1 MKKFAGVLLLCS
13 TALGALAQPAPPPAF
28 QPPQVAPTEP
38 QLLHPLFADHA
49 VLQRDR
55 PIKVYGEAAAGTAVR
70 VSLGAN
76 SAQVRAGN
84 DGRWSATLPAMAA
97 GGPYTLS
104 ATAGE
109 RTATASDVL
118 IGDVFFCTGQS
129 NMALAQRAANGAAQ
143 DAQSATDGTI
153 RQITIANNGSVT
165 PISRPAHVVRWVV
178 GSRETV
184 GGFSGSCYYFVRE
197 LKKTVNVPMG
207 MVVAAWGGA
216 RVRNWVSEA
225 ALAKLGTFQDDL
237 EMLQLYRKDPAA
249 AQRRWATTW
258 QAWFKQAMPNGG
270 APWTVNFDDSKWP
283 TAPEALG
290 AWALWNGSNPD
301 GFIGQMWYRTEVTL
315 TAEQAKKAGAVL
327 DLSSVNE
334 EDETWI
340 NGMDVGSSSFA
351 NRTQYALR
359 AGVLKEGV
367 NVIATNI
374 FCSWRNCGIRGPA
387 EQRAIRF
394 ADSTSVPLS
403 KSWKYNQLPDGVI
416 APQMPWGVT
425 HGLTMD
431 YNGMVAPLGA
441 FGFRAALWYQGESNI
456 FFASNYRTTLKA
468 MMQDWRRQFEN
479 PDMPFLIVQVPN
491 YGIIPAQPTASGW
504 ADVREAQR
512 LAVLEDS
519 HAALTVNIDIGD
531 ATNLHPGNKLDVGRR
546 LAIAARNVVYGEKIP
561 PSGPVVGAVTR
572 RGNDAVVAFRD
583 VTGVLSS
590 RSGNPLGFELCGAA
604 QASCRWA
611 DSRIDGASIV
621 LPNAGA
627 ATRVRYC
634 WGESPVCTLYDAS
647 GLPAGPFEAPIR

>member
-1 MKKFAGVLLLCS
+1 
-13 TALGALAQPAPPPAF
+13 
-28 QPPQVAPTEP
+28 
-38 QLLHPLFADHA
+38 
-49 VLQRDR
+49 
-55 PIKVYGEAAAGTAVR
+55 
-70 VSLGAN
+70 
-76 SAQVRAGN
+76 
-84 DGRWSATLPAMAA
+84 
-97 GGPYTLS
+97 
-104 ATAGE
+104 
-109 RTATASDVL
+109 
-118 IGDVFFCTGQS
+118 
-129 NMALAQRAANGAAQ
+129 
-143 DAQSATDGTI
+143 
-153 RQITIANNGSVT
+153 
-165 PISRPAHVVRWVV
+165 
-178 GSRETV
+178 
-184 GGFSGSCYYFVRE
+184 
-197 LKKTVNVPMG
+197 
-207 MVVAAWGGA
+207 
-216 RVRNWVSEA
+216 
-225 ALAKLGTFQDDL
+225 
-237 EMLQLYRKDPAA
+237 
-249 AQRRWATTW
+249 
-258 QAWFKQAMPNGG
+258 
-270 APWTVNFDDSKWP
+270 
-283 TAPEALG
+283 
-290 AWALWNGSNPD
+290 
-301 GFIGQMWYRTEVTL
+301 
-315 TAEQAKKAGAVL
+315 
-327 DLSSVNE
+327 
-334 EDETWI
+334 
-340 NGMDVGSSSFA
+340 
-351 NRTQYALR
+351 
-359 AGVLKEGV
+359 
-367 NVIATNI
+367 
-374 FCSWRNCGIRGPA
+374 
-387 EQRAIRF
+387 
-394 ADSTSVPLS
+394 
-403 KSWKYNQLPDGVI
+403 
-416 APQMPWGVT
+416 
-425 HGLTMD
+425 MD

-583 VTGVLSS
+583 VTGVLSG